1 MRGPVPPTQ
10 IGGPPGR
17 NGRGCSSRPGSSF
30 RHNRRARSTALTM
43 ALTLRSLAT
52 PSAFSSACVPGSSA
66 PGPMPTIIRPLAIR
80 SRVAS
85 ECARERGLRRSGS
98 RTAVPSETRVVA
110 PATPARR
117 VRGSPRGRASR
128 ESPAHTESKP
138 AFSACR
144 AASIRK
150 ARSLS
155 AHSRASRDGS
165 RSPVSCGCISVVRRY
180 LGSIFTAKVWT
191 AIFPS
196 LTMKVSVPKTMS
208 ADAHFACQMMYATSP
223 STRRA
228 SNVSS

>member
-17 NGRGCSSRPGSSF
+17 NGRGCSPRSGSSF
-30 RHNRRARSTALTM
+30 RHKRRARSTALTM
-43 ALTLRSLAT
+43 ALTRRSLGT

-66 PGPMPTIIRPLAIR
+66 PGPIPTTTRPLAMR

-85 ECARERGLRRSGS
+85 ECAREIGFRSNGS

-117 VRGSPRGRASR
+117 VMGSPRGRARS

-138 AFSACR
+138 ASSACR

-150 ARSLS
+150 ARSPS

-165 RSPVSCGCISVVRRY
+165 RSPVSCGCMSGYRFRS
-180 LGSIFTAKVWT
+180 GSYAGTRTAWRWPCGQCRSGK
-191 AIFPS
+191 
-196 LTMKVSVPKTMS
+196 
-208 ADAHFACQMMYATSP
+208 
-223 STRRA
+223 R
-228 SNVSS
+228 